1 MEAHVALGGYEA
13 ALRLAEAAGSDARIR
28 TAHGAL
34 LVRLNRADEALA
46 LLDPLVEGEASPSL
60 EAVFWRAEAYR
71 VRGRRSRATLEF
83 EDLLRAYQRGQATSA
98 DELRWVARA
107 CHALGRVQDA
117 NDVYRLAL
125 EQAPDH
131 VGVRED
137 WARLFLEKYRPD
149 EAVALLDEA
158 LAQQPSNPTL
168 LTLRAS
174 AAFGLTYDRAEA
186 TAFVERA
193 LRSNPSHPE
202 ALEMRA
208 RLALDDRRFEDAAA
222 DLDRVLERFP
232 ERPQALALRAASAW
246 LRGDTQTYEQL
257 ELDALMADPRSAR
270 FYWTVGEHAVRH
282 FRYVDA
288 VGLFEQAIALDA
300 GFAPALISLGIAYS
314 RVGDDERAL
323 RFLQRAFDADPF
335 HVEAFNMANL
345 WEQMLME
352 YRFVDDAEVEGLRYR
367 FHREEAEVLERYV
380 PDAMRAAWQTYVE
393 RYGFTPETPVS
404 IEVFRDQST
413 FSVRSIGLPHAG
425 QQGICFGQ
433 VVTSRSP
440 SEGSFNWHQV
450 MAHEL
455 SHVFSLQRSNY
466 RVPRWFT
473 EGLAE
478 YDTMLSRPEWYRE
491 QDLALVRAL
500 QRDRL
505 LSVNEL
511 DRAFTDVERFEQVLE
526 AYYQAALTVEFIGS
540 TWGYDALLSMLEVYA
555 DARDTAAALTEA
567 LGLGVEA
574 FDARFAEHLRQR
586 YASLLTLVEPAVWLA
601 PPMEQAQAAVDA
613 QEGSAAAHTALALSL
628 ADAGRLEDARR
639 ELDVAL
645 ALDPRHADA
654 LTLRGIA
661 AAESGEGAAALR
673 DFEALFEAGHESVT
687 ARLHA
692 GAIEEERG
700 REEAAQA
707 HYAAALAAYPR
718 SVEAARALWET
729 QTRLNRDGR
738 LTLATLVRLDQHD
751 AASARALAEERLEA
765 GDLSGAFAA
774 ARQASDVAPF
784 DGRVRAVFG
793 RAAFAM
799 GEWSLARREIEGALE
814 LGAGERDDL
823 LTMLLRVY
831 SELGQHDDVTRVR
844 NLLSP

>member
-1 MEAHVALGGYEA
+1 M
-13 ALRLAEAAGSDARIR
+13 
-28 TAHGAL
+28 
-34 LVRLNRADEALA
+34 
-46 LLDPLVEGEASPSL
+46 
-60 EAVFWRAEAYR
+60 
-71 VRGRRSRATLEF
+71 
-83 EDLLRAYQRGQATSA
+83 
-98 DELRWVARA
+98 
-107 CHALGRVQDA
+107 
-117 NDVYRLAL
+117 
-125 EQAPDH
+125 
-131 VGVRED
+131 
-137 WARLFLEKYRPD
+137 
-149 EAVALLDEA
+149 
-158 LAQQPSNPTL
+158 
-168 LTLRAS
+168 
-174 AAFGLTYDRAEA
+174 
-186 TAFVERA
+186 
-193 LRSNPSHPE
+193 
-202 ALEMRA
+202 
-208 RLALDDRRFEDAAA
+208 
-222 DLDRVLERFP
+222 LERFP

-526 AYYQAALTVEFIGS
+526 AYYQAALTVEFIGN
-540 TWGYDALLSMLEVYA
+540 TWGYDALLSMLECTPT
-555 DARDTAAALTEA
+555 RIAALTEA

-586 YASLLTLVEPAVWLA
+586 YAASPARGAGGLA
-601 PPMEQAQAAVDA
+601 RAADGA
-613 QEGSAAAHTALALSL
+613 GADRRGRAGLGRGAHGARAI
-628 ADAGRLEDARR
+628 ARGRGRLEDARR
-639 ELDVAL
+639 GLDAAL

-661 AAESGEGAAALR
+661 AARGEGAAAR
-673 DFEALFEAGHESVT
+673 AREALFGQATGTSPPACTRGRSRRSAAEKRPHGPLRRR
-687 ARLHA
+687 ARRLPALRGGRA
-692 GAIEEERG
+692 GA
-700 REEAAQA
+700 
-707 HYAAALAAYPR
+707 L
-718 SVEAARALWET
+718 ET
-729 QTRLNRDGR
+729 QTRLNRDRR

-751 AASARALAEERLEA
+751 AASRVRSRERLEA